1 MQNEKAGDSDATT
14 ELHISQQKT
23 IAHDDNAALAM
34 AATDEAWPAI
44 SESADNVQN
53 SAGYKTGSVSSESP
67 IEKAGD
73 KNNGKSGAKFR
84 QGNAIN

>member
-1 MQNEKAGDSDATT
+1 
-14 ELHISQQKT
+14 
-23 IAHDDNAALAM
+23 M
-34 AATDEAWPAI
+34 AAADEAWPAI
-44 SESADNVQN
+44 SESPDNVQK

-84 QGNAIN
+84 RFENAGTRERNGVNLKSYSLGYLGVVNAAFF